1 MEPPPPPPFHM
12 LGGLLDAPDG
22 PSTPF
27 ATPALILLDSIRVVI
42 ILVSIAYAVTVPTI
56 AYRSDGAIGQTLRHL
71 GSSLLAL
78 GAAITELEHMGD
90 YANIRIALFF
100 AAAVFMGWGLY
111 AMFKYEEPPRTHDP
125 DARRRPFPV

>member
-1 MEPPPPPPFHM
+1 M

-27 ATPALILLDSIRVVI
+27 ATPGLIVLDSIRVIV
-42 ILVSIAYAVTVPTI
+42 ILVSLAYAVTVPTI
-56 AYRSDGAIGQTLRHL
+56 AYRADGAIGQSLRHL

-78 GAAITELEHMGD
+78 GAAGTEFEHLGD
-90 YANIRIALFF
+90 YANYRLALFF

-111 AMFKYEEPPRTHDP
+111 AMFKYEDPPRTHDP
-125 DARRRPFPV
+125 DARRRRFIP